1 MKQRDS
7 SRTPSHYEGFEREE
21 KFHAILAD
29 AIQECPKLK
38 VYTIKKIIRHVA
50 PDFLEGLFEMRPC
63 VRRLRY
69 TGWWSEDGEHILIE
83 DPFFELH
90 EIYTSIACNGATYTI
105 EGFGDGKKPIG
116 IAYFERV

>member
-1 MKQRDS
+1 MKHRDS
-7 SRTPSHYEGFEREE
+7 RSTPSHYEGFEREE

-38 VYTIKKIIRHVA
+38 VHTIKKIIRHVA

-69 TGWWSEDGEHILIE
+69 NGWRSEDGEHILIE

-90 EIYTSIACNGATYTI
+90 EIYTSIECNGATYTI
-105 EGFGDGKKPIG
+105 EGYGDGNGK
-116 IAYFERV
+116 